1 MKSGDFKFLAEDKTG
16 IFTYKW
22 LPDDDTKIVAA
33 VQIVHGMA
41 EHAARYSEF
50 ADFLTKNGIVVYAD
64 DHRGH
69 GRTAGSLDCVGFLAE
84 KDGWDLVVSDE
95 FELTQKIKKE
105 NPGIPV
111 YLLG

>member
-1 MKSGDFKFLAEDKTG
+1 MKSGDFKFLTEDKTE

-22 LPDDDTKIVAA
+22 LPDDNKNIRAA

-50 ADFLTKNGIVVYAD
+50 ADFLTVNGIAVYAD

-69 GRTAGSLDCVGFLAE
+69 GRTAGSLDQVGFFAE
-84 KDGWDLVVSDE
+84 KYMKSW
-95 FELTQKIKKE
+95 
-105 NPGIPV
+105 
-111 YLLG
+111 